1 MPQSD
6 YYLCEADVVEI
17 AETFFDQGA
26 TIIPDLDYLT
36 PEPLIIS
43 TSEKLREILHGS
55 NLSLLFVV
63 SPQWQ
68 RSPLQFGSITKG
80 GRQIFYICQKEGGPT
95 LDMFYPRP
103 REVNGDLAIPAGFI
117 SYHSR
122 FWNPLTREMERA
134 PGTLIKAYQAVRSHL
149 ARGGRNIVRTH
160 RKLTVTKNT
169 LSSGL
174 KLIDL
179 KKHVKEKPRTID
191 PNEIP

>member
-68 RSPLQFGSITKG
+68 RSPLQFGSRFSISAKRKVGPRWTCFTHDLEKLMAISLFLPDSFPITAVSG
-80 GRQIFYICQKEGGPT
+80 
-95 LDMFYPRP
+95 
-103 REVNGDLAIPAGFI
+103 
-117 SYHSR
+117 
-122 FWNPLTREMERA
+122 TRLRA
-134 PGTLIKAYQAVRSHL
+134 KWSVRRVH
-149 ARGGRNIVRTH
+149 
-160 RKLTVTKNT
+160 
-169 LSSGL
+169 
-174 KLIDL
+174 
-179 KKHVKEKPRTID
+179 
-191 PNEIP
+191 